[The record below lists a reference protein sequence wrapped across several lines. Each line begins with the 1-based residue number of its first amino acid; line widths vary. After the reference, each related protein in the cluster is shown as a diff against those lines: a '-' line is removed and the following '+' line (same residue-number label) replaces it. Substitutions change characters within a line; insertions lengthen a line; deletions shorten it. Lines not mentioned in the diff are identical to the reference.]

1 MKKLLISLCAASL
14 LAASVAGYAGSVTF
28 VNNYNQPVTFVA
40 NQGVGY
46 NPVVGGTLGAGESVT
61 VNTEGP
67 FDSHTMFMAFRPGQ
81 NFESVRNCGVP
92 QGLMDVVTV
101 VADPFLTPRAFSC
114 HAY

>member
-28 VNNYNQPVTFVA
+28 VNKYNEPVTFVA

-46 NPVVGGTLGAGESVT
+46 SPVVAGTLGPGESVT

-67 FDSHTMFMAFRPGQ
+67 FDTHTMFMAFRPAQ
-81 NFESVRNCGVP
+81 I
-92 QGLMDVVTV
+92 
-101 VADPFLTPRAFSC
+101 
-114 HAY
+114 H